1 MYHACCCFFIS
12 TRDNAAD
19 PQDVR
24 LCPHDLSSK
33 DEPPTQPN
41 LRTFPSSSIGGKDRR
56 FSAHWR
62 KLDKSGSQTRP
73 GPSCESLKSDSSKG
87 WLVEFKNTPPE
98 NMGAESSTDQL
109 GIDPLLP
116 VFTRLQEQ
124 VLDFAKEQLQSFHR
138 ALNSDYPECSERV
151 AEEQLIREALLT
163 IALHFLERMGEGRV
177 AELLSQSAAG
187 VCRDQL
193 QQRLQHKLNLVS
205 EGVAKAGSLAPLK
218 QVYTELYITEGGAAG
233 VNQEHEGLLPV
244 MKASRKVTL
253 SSCFLGYFDLT
264 PVVSSSALKHLDL
277 SHCDLTDSDVKELC
291 SGLKSATCRLEV
303 LSLSF
308 CLSHLCCESLASVLG
323 SSALKHLDLSNN
335 DLTDSGVEQLCSG
348 LKSATC
354 RLEVLR

>member
-1 MYHACCCFFIS
+1 
-12 TRDNAAD
+12 
-19 PQDVR
+19 
-24 LCPHDLSSK
+24 
-33 DEPPTQPN
+33 
-41 LRTFPSSSIGGKDRR
+41 
-56 FSAHWR
+56 
-62 KLDKSGSQTRP
+62 
-73 GPSCESLKSDSSKG
+73 
-87 WLVEFKNTPPE
+87 
-98 NMGAESSTDQL
+98 MGAESSTDQL

-177 AELLSQSAAG
+177 AECLFSHSE
-187 VCRDQL
+187 L
-193 QQRLQHKLNLVS
+193 QDFDIREYSYHPNAIK
-205 EGVAKAGSLAPLK
+205 
-218 QVYTELYITEGGAAG
+218 
-233 VNQEHEGLLPV
+233 GLLPV

-253 SSCFLGYFDLT
+253 SSCDLRYFDLT
-264 PVVSSSALKHLDL
+264 SVVSSSALKHLDL
-277 SHCDLTDSDVKELC
+277 SHCLLTDSDVEELC

-308 CLSHLCCESLASVLG
+308 CRQSHLCCESLASVLG